1 MSLISDKKKDRIK
14 EDIIREL
21 YENYPGFLYTEKIS
35 ENIIRDNE
43 FTLSLLNE
51 LKKNKVVNILNETKG
66 DKVKRKWQLNEEAF
80 DAYKRLSV

>member
-1 MSLISDKKKDRIK
+1 MSVISDKKKDRIK

-80 DAYKRLSV
+80 DGGY

>member
-1 MSLISDKKKDRIK
+1 MSVISDKKKDRIK